1 MKTIR
6 ILIIIIGGLFIVRIS
21 DAQINM
27 TSPVPLD
34 PDLRSGRLENGLTYY
49 IRYNREPEKRASFYF
64 IQNVGAILEN
74 DDQNGLAHFLEHM
87 AFNGTLHFPDKK
99 VISSLEKHGVAFGS
113 NINAGTGQDETVYNL
128 SDVPVD
134 PPGLLDT
141 CLLIMYDWS
150 DFISLTDK
158 EIDAERPVI
167 TEEWRTTRDAGFR
180 MRELL
185 MPVLLRDSKYATRDI
200 IGDPEI
206 INNFSYNNLR
216 QFYYEWYRP
225 DLQAV
230 AVVGDFDI
238 VEMEKKIKALFSQLK
253 PVENPKPRPVFEVPP
268 HKETLYVLATD
279 KEASQTSVNV
289 FILRKGADPDQK
301 DLGYLREQLI
311 IRLMNAMMGTRINDL
326 LQKGDPPFVA
336 GSVSYSEIVRG
347 YDVLSI
353 SAASN
358 PDREDL
364 ALQTIYTEAERAKR
378 TGFTTAELDRAKANL
393 LSSYDSY
400 YKQKD
405 KISNDSY
412 NSNMQDYFLSNEPLP
427 SVDFEYEFVKSQI
440 PAISS
445 TEISSLFKSFMGEEN
460 RVIAVMGP
468 DDKKTRHLT
477 ESEAKEIIRKIQ
489 SSDIAAYQDVEIG
502 QSLIN
507 EPLTGSP
514 IIKSAELKQF
524 GAVEWTLANNT
535 KVIYRKAGYEKDNV
549 ILSAF
554 SPGGTSI
561 YETDMLPSAEMLPAV
576 IGQYGLGD
584 FDNVTLQKML
594 AGKKASAGINLSEL
608 TEGISGSSTPKDFET
623 MMQLLYLR
631 FEKPR
636 FDMEAHNTIMK
647 RYEAFLA
654 NMANDPSKI
663 IQDSIALFLTNFDA
677 RTTVMN
683 PDFLKLV
690 DFEKIRKIYSE
701 RFRNASDFTFF
712 IVGNIGEDT
721 VKTLAEKYIGSIK
734 SYPGKEKWIDRKVMP
749 PKGKFIREV
758 QLPLTVPKSTVFVSH
773 NSDLKYNSFNNVTLK
788 VIQGIL
794 DLVFT
799 EKIREEA
806 GGTYSV
812 SINIGSQKYP
822 VQEATDLI
830 MFDCDPDKAGD
841 LKAIIY
847 RELNN
852 LITNGPTKENL
863 DKTVS
868 NLLKNREETRLHNSY
883 WSNALYAYYYT
894 GINVDDTKNY
904 EEILKKLTVKDVKKV
919 AALFFSEA
927 DVADIVFKPGIEKD

>member
-1 MKTIR
+1 MNSFKIIA
-6 ILIIIIGGLFIVRIS
+6 ILIYLLLFSVSIE
-21 DAQINM
+21 AQ
-27 TSPVPLD
+27 TDLTKPVPVD
-34 PDLRSGRLENGLTYY
+34 PEVRTGKLENGLTYF
-49 IRYNREPEKRASFYF
+49 IKYNREPEKRASFYF
-64 IQNVGAILEN
+64 IQNVGSLLEN
-74 DDQNGLAHFLEHM
+74 DNQNGLAHFLEHM
-87 AFNGTLHFPDKK
+87 AFNGTAHFPEKK
-99 VISSLEKHGVAFGS
+99 MISTLEKYGAAMGN
-113 NINAGTGQDETVYNL
+113 NINAGTGQDETVYMM
-128 SDVPVD
+128 SDIPVD
-134 PPGLLDT
+134 PPGLIDT

-167 TEEWRTTRDAGFR
+167 TEEWRTGRDAGLR
-180 MRELL
+180 MREQY
-185 MPVLLRDSKYATRDI
+185 MPVILRDSKYATRDI
-200 IGDPEI
+200 IGNLEI
-206 INNFSYNNLR
+206 INNFSYNTIR

-230 AVVGDFDI
+230 AVAGDFD
-238 VEMEKKIKALFSQLK
+238 VNEMEKKIKALFSQLK

-289 FILRKGADPDQK
+289 FIIRKGTDPWNK
-301 DLGYLREQLI
+301 DLGYLREQLL

-326 LQKGDPPFVA
+326 LQKGSPPFVA

-347 YDVLSI
+347 YDILSI

-358 PDREDL
+358 PGREDL
-364 ALQTIYTEAERAKR
+364 ALQTIYTEAERASR
-378 TGFTTAELDRAKANL
+378 SGFTNAELVRAKANL
-393 LSSYDSY
+393 LSNYDNY

-412 NSNMQDYFLSNEPLP
+412 ISDMQDYFLSNEPFP
-427 SVDFEYEFVKSQI
+427 SVDFEYEFVRNQLAEITSG
-440 PAISS
+440 
-445 TEISSLFKSFMGEEN
+445 EISSLFKNFMGDEN

-468 DDKKTRHLT
+468 DDKNIKHLT
-477 ESEAKEIIRKIQ
+477 EPEAKEIIRKVQ
-489 SSDIAAYQDVEIG
+489 SSDIAAYQDILTG

-507 EPLTGSP
+507 GFLPGSK
-514 IIKSAELKQF
+514 IIRSVALKQF
-524 GAVEWTLANNT
+524 GAVEWTLANNA

-554 SPGGTSI
+554 SPGGNSL
-561 YETDMLPSAEMLPAV
+561 YDTDMLPSAEILPAV
-576 IGQYGLGD
+576 IGYGLGD
-584 FDNVTLQKML
+584 FDYITLQKML
-594 AGKKASAGINLSEL
+594 SGKKASAGINLGEL

-636 FDMEAHNTIMK
+636 FDIDAHNAIMT
-647 RYEAFLA
+647 RYEAFIA

-663 IQDSIALFLTNFDA
+663 MQDSVSLFLTNYSP
-677 RTTVMN
+677 RTMVMN

-690 DFEKIRKIYSE
+690 DFEKIRSIYTE

-712 IVGNIGEDT
+712 IVGNIGEDS
-721 VKTLAEKYIGSIK
+721 VKPMVEKYIGSII
-734 SYPGKEKWIDRKVMP
+734 SYPGREKWIDRKVMP
-749 PKGKFIREV
+749 PRGKFIKEV
-758 QLPLTVPKSTVFVSH
+758 GLTLTVPKSTVFLSH

-799 EKIREEA
+799 EKVREEA
-806 GGTYSV
+806 GGTYGV
-812 SINIGSQKYP
+812 SINISSQKFP

-830 MFDCDPDKAGD
+830 MFDCDPAKAND

-847 RELNN
+847 KELNN
-852 LITNGPTKENL
+852 LISYGPGKENL

-868 NLLKNREETRLHNSY
+868 NLLKNREETRLHNTY

-894 GINVDDTKNY
+894 GIDVNDPKNY
-904 EEILKKLTVKDVKKV
+904 EEILKKLTVNDVKKV
-919 AALFFSEA
+919 ATLFFSKA
-927 DVADIVFKPGIEKD
+927 DLADIVFRPKNE